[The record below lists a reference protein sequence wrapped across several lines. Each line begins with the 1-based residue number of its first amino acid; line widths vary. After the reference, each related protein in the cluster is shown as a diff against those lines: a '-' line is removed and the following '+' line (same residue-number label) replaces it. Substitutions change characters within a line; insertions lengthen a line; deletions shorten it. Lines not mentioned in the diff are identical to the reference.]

1 MRMFM
6 KVKLEVEAANRA
18 IQDGSLPKI
27 VENFAKAFKP
37 EGMWFT
43 ALDGHRCM
51 VAVFDLA
58 STTQI
63 PALAEPFFTGLGA
76 AIELTPAMD
85 AADLRAGLA
94 AL

>member
-1 MRMFM
+1 MRMFL
-6 KVKLEVEAANRA
+6 KVSMEVETANRA
-18 IQDGSLPKI
+18 IKDGSLPKI
-27 VENFAKAFKP
+27 VEGFAQTFKP

-43 ALDGHRCM
+43 ALDGKRCM
-51 VAVFDLA
+51 IAIFDLA

-63 PALAEPFFTGLGA
+63 PKLAEPFFAGVGA

-85 AADLRAGLA
+85 ISDLRTGLT